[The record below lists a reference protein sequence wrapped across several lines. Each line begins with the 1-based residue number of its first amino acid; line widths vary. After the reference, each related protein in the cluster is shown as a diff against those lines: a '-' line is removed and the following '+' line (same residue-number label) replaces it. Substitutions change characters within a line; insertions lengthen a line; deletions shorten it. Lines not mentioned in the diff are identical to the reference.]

1 MSYFL
6 PSYIVVLLWCS
17 LIETKKFRR
26 RAQVLAT
33 TIYVTLGQFF
43 I

>member
-1 MSYFL
+1 MLYYL

-17 LIETKKFRR
+17 LIEETKHRR

-43 I
+43 Q